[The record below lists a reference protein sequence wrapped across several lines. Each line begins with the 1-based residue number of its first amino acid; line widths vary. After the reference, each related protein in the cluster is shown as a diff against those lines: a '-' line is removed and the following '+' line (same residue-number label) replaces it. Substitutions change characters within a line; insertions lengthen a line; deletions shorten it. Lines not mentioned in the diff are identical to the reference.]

1 MILGAPDISPAAFS
15 DVIVSY
21 VGRHLTR
28 AELSQLA
35 SDVSKV
41 AHRRGYPFAMATIA
55 SQPMDNGVLE
65 VTLDEG
71 RIDAVRVVG
80 ASNPAADRILS
91 ATLAN
96 GKPTRKEDLERAILL
111 VGDLPGVTVTGSQ
124 FIQQDGFNILLVT
137 IEQSKAS
144 AYLQV
149 DNRGSP
155 EIGPIRSTLL
165 ASLHGVATSGDE
177 IGLLVAQTP
186 IDPREFVFVRGRYSA
201 LVDSKGSVL
210 ALSGSYGRSRP
221 GASLRSLNVVGKSV
235 DAALSYSRA
244 LRRSLA
250 QNYSLNIELRT
261 LRTQQNL
268 SGRRLRDD
276 RLASIAA
283 SLEAV
288 NRLGSGRLRSQLLLT
303 GGLPLP
309 GVSHEGDPMLSRV
322 DGDARYLTASYA
334 VEWTG
339 GILDN
344 VSLALASTGQV
355 ASRPL
360 LATAEIGAG
369 GPGFGR
375 AYDYAERSGDQ
386 GVLGLVELRLDGR
399 KLVPGILDSLQIF
412 SSIDGGYVSNLDHGA
427 GGGSLVSSSIGAR
440 LARGKLNGQVEVSLP
455 LNADRFDTRNRN
467 PRIALRMA
475 RSF

>member
-1 MILGAPDISPAAFS
+1 
-15 DVIVSY
+15 
-21 VGRHLTR
+21 
-28 AELSQLA
+28 
-35 SDVSKV
+35 
-41 AHRRGYPFAMATIA
+41 
-55 SQPMDNGVLE
+55 
-65 VTLDEG
+65 
-71 RIDAVRVVG
+71 
-80 ASNPAADRILS
+80 
-91 ATLAN
+91 
-96 GKPTRKEDLERAILL
+96 
-111 VGDLPGVTVTGSQ
+111 
-124 FIQQDGFNILLVT
+124 
-137 IEQSKAS
+137 
-144 AYLQV
+144 
-149 DNRGSP
+149 
-155 EIGPIRSTLL
+155 
-165 ASLHGVATSGDE
+165 
-177 IGLLVAQTP
+177 
-186 IDPREFVFVRGRYSA
+186 
-201 LVDSKGSVL
+201 
-210 ALSGSYGRSRP
+210 
-221 GASLRSLNVVGKSV
+221 
-235 DAALSYSRA
+235 
-244 LRRSLA
+244 
-250 QNYSLNIELRT
+250 
-261 LRTQQNL
+261 
-268 SGRRLRDD
+268 
-276 RLASIAA
+276 
-283 SLEAV
+283 
-288 NRLGSGRLRSQLLLT
+288 
-303 GGLPLP
+303 
-309 GVSHEGDPMLSRV
+309 MLSRV